1 MTDCHDSPVARN
13 FSAAATRYDSEAVL
27 QREVGQRLLQRLPD
41 GLDASRWLDLGCG
54 TGYFC
59 RQLGLQY
66 PQATGIGLDIAR
78 GMLHQAQA
86 LRPQARY
93 LCGDANAIP
102 LQSGS
107 QSLIFSSL
115 ALQWCSDF
123 AGVLNEIH
131 RVLAPGGVFAFSSL
145 ADGTLHELSQSWQSA
160 GASRR
165 VNRFRTHDD
174 YQHLCANSG
183 LHRLSLECRP
193 CVQHY
198 PDVRTLTRH
207 LQHIGAQHLQQG
219 QRPGLLGRHS
229 YQRLLN
235 SYELLRQ
242 PAGLPATW
250 QVVYGVL
257 RKPA

>member
-1 MTDCHDSPVARN
+1 MMASLDSPVARN
-13 FSAAATRYDSEAVL
+13 FSAAAASYDSEAVL
-27 QREVGQRLLQRLPD
+27 QREVGQQLLQRLPA
-41 GLDASRWLDLGCG
+41 GLEASHWLDLGCG

-59 RQLGLQY
+59 RQLGLQF
-66 PQATGIGLDIAR
+66 PQATGTGLDIAP
-78 GMLHQAQA
+78 GMLHQARA

-102 LQSGS
+102 LQAGS
-107 QSLIFSSL
+107 QSLVFSSL

-123 AGVLNEIH
+123 AGVLGEVH
-131 RVLAPGGVFAFSSL
+131 RVLAAGGVFAFSSL
-145 ADGTLHELSQSWQSA
+145 VEGTLHELNQSWQSA
-160 GASRR
+160 CGSRR

-174 YQHLCANSG
+174 YRQLCADSG
-183 LHRLSLECRP
+183 LHILSLECLP

-207 LQHIGAQHLQQG
+207 LQRIGAQHLQHG
-219 QRPGLLGRHS
+219 ERPGLLGRHS
-229 YQRLLN
+229 YQRLLD
-235 SYELLRQ
+235 SYERLRQ

-250 QVVYGVL
+250 QVMYGVL